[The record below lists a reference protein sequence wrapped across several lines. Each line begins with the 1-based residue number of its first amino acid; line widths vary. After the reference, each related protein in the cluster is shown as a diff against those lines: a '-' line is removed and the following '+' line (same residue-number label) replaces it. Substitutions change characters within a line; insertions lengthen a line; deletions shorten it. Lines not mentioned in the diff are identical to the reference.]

1 MDLEGRDVGLGLD
14 RGDLVDVQLRL
25 AVRGV
30 GVGVAGVGRVVM
42 VVVPVPVAVYVMV
55 PTSTRG
61 YICKH
66 KMIYIEA
73 HHDIYYVLRYY
84 ALLYLICILVGTL
97 RTTVPNLHTCRYP
110 TNSST

>member
-30 GVGVAGVGRVVM
+30 GVGVAGVGRVMM
-42 VVVPVPVAVYVMV
+42 VVVPVPVPVAVYVMV

-61 YICKH
+61 YVYNKYKITH
-66 KMIYIEA
+66 
-73 HHDIYYVLRYY
+73 VSTRRYY
-84 ALLYLICILVGTL
+84 LLCILLAGTL
-97 RTTVPNLHTCRYP
+97 RTYYTYSAYL
-110 TNSST
+110 